1 MITMVNILL
10 VSRDDVNLLSVSE
23 CCSSSI
29 ERLIRPVDFLS
40 RERAQWREGCRREWA
55 IGGDLIEE
63 AGDVVGRASRRRGR
77 PVVRRVRRE

>member
-40 RERAQWREGCRREWA
+40 RERIRRTTLPA
-55 IGGDLIEE
+55 L
-63 AGDVVGRASRRRGR
+63 RQ
-77 PVVRRVRRE
+77 